1 MGAAG
6 LRLVPGL
13 PDHLRPE
20 AARIYW
26 QAFGPKLGRVMGP
39 DARALGFLVQAIR
52 SDHAIVALGPDGA
65 LLGLIGFR
73 TTEGGFAEGTPEQW
87 RAAYGLAGA
96 AWRAGVL
103 RLLLRD
109 VDNDRFLID
118 GLCVADGARGQG
130 VGTALIEAV
139 ATRSAS
145 LGYRELRL
153 DVIDTNLRA
162 RALYERLGFR
172 ALHSE
177 RIGMLQHLFG
187 FQSAVTMVRHVG
199 PD

>member
-1 MGAAG
+1 MCAAG

-13 PDHLRPE
+13 PDHLRPA

-39 DARALGFLVQAIR
+39 DARAHAFLEQAIR
-52 SDHAIVALGPDGA
+52 SDHAIVALGADGA

-73 TTEGGFAEGTPEQW
+73 TTEGGFAEGTQEQW
-87 RAAYGLAGA
+87 KAVYGLVGA
-96 AWRAGVL
+96 AWRAAVL

-118 GLCVADGARGQG
+118 GLCVADQARGQG

-139 ATRSAS
+139 AIRSAS
-145 LGYRELRL
+145 LGYHELRL
-153 DVIDTNLRA
+153 DVVDTNLRA

-172 ALHSE
+172 ALHTE
-177 RIGMLQHLFG
+177 RIGLLRHLFG
-187 FQSAVTMVRHVG
+187 FESSVTMVRPVG
-199 PD
+199 PG